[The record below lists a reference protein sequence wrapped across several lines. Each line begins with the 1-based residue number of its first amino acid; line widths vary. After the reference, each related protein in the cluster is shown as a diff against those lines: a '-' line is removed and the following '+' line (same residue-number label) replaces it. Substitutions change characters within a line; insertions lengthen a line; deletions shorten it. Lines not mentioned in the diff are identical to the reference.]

1 MIIYTQKL
9 IVVHGSEFPAST
21 RVNIHISC
29 RANIVWA
36 ALHFLAP
43 NMSLVGCCL
52 LVVFL
57 VTGDQINA
65 DVQTFHQMLANF
77 STGHH
82 LPTQANLTSDG
93 HSASDTLVKDMKSRI
108 YAIIRVTGIY
118 ATSQV
123 TGIWAI
129 SQVTGICQ

>member
-1 MIIYTQKL
+1 MIFDTQKL
-9 IVVHGSEFPAST
+9 VVVHGFEFPAST
-21 RVNIHISC
+21 RVNTHISC
-29 RANIVWA
+29 IPSIVWA
-36 ALHFLAP
+36 ALHFLVP
-43 NMSLVGCCL
+43 NMSPVGCCL

-65 DVQTFHQMLANF
+65 DVQTFHKMLANF

-93 HSASDTLVKDMKSRI
+93 HGASDTLVKDMKSRI

-118 ATSQV
+118 ATSHV
-123 TGIWAI
+123 TGIWA
-129 SQVTGICQ
+129 

>member
-1 MIIYTQKL
+1 MIIHTQKL

-21 RVNIHISC
+21 RVNTHISC
-29 RANIVWA
+29 TPNIVWA
-36 ALHFLAP
+36 ALHFLVP
-43 NMSLVGCCL
+43 IMSLVGCCL

-65 DVQTFHQMLANF
+65 DVQTFHKMLANF

-93 HSASDTLVKDMKSRI
+93 QRASATLVKDMKSRI
-108 YAIIRVTGIY
+108 YAISRVTGIY
-118 ATSQV
+118 AISQV
-123 TGIWAI
+123 TGIWAL
-129 SQVTGICQ
+129 SQVTGIWL

>member
-1 MIIYTQKL
+1 
-9 IVVHGSEFPAST
+9 
-21 RVNIHISC
+21 
-29 RANIVWA
+29 
-36 ALHFLAP
+36 
-43 NMSLVGCCL
+43 MSLVKFVGCCL

-93 HSASDTLVKDMKSRI
+93 HIASDTLVKDMKSRNL
-108 YAIIRVTGIY
+108 RFHPSNW
-118 ATSQV
+118 ATESCNWDLGLHPFNWEFGHKPCKLTFYLV
-123 TGIWAI
+123 ASVYI
-129 SQVTGICQ
+129 SCLTNVLILNH